1 MESWFDIH
9 SLFTLLEWIMVFS
22 WWMVWAFC
30 ESCMH
35 ACEGTVNAFYS
46 NSSRSAMHAFYSL
59 ICSVLIIWF
68 RIGPDVTPSK
78 IIDECLGMDSCRFR
92 ICHKLTCDMWVIEEL
107 HGTFMFRNSYFI
119 SPQYI
124 GDKVD
129 RRILIWCT
137 YSAIV
142 KSVCRHN
149 QLRICSETLC
159 RSTPKQNSTE
169 NP

>member
-1 MESWFDIH
+1 MP
-9 SLFTLLEWIMVFS
+9 
-22 WWMVWAFC
+22 A
-30 ESCMH
+30 
-35 ACEGTVNAFYS
+35 TVGC
-46 NSSRSAMHAFYSL
+46 
-59 ICSVLIIWF
+59 IVLITGF
-68 RIGPDVTPSK
+68 RIGPYVTLSK
-78 IIDECLGMDSCRFR
+78 IIDEFLGTDSFRFGV
-92 ICHKLTCDMWVIEEL
+92 CHKLTCDMWTIDKL
-107 HGTFMFRNSYFI
+107 HGTFTFQNSYFI

-159 RSTPKQNSTE
+159 RSTPKTKVLRKIQNVTVVSFFTFVDYQ
-169 NP
+169 NRSGIKYRYKNN